1 MKTPLYINVNGQLMD
16 LTEPQVMGILNVT
29 PDSFYAGSRT
39 ETEKEIIERLH
50 LITNEGASIIDMGA
64 YSSRPDAEHITAE
77 EEMNR
82 LRTGLNLVQKYQPEA
97 VVSVDTF
104 RAEIVRRA
112 VEQFGEVIVN
122 DITAGLG
129 DSEMLATVAEL
140 GVPYIAMHMRGTPQ
154 TMQQQADYNNVVV
167 EVANELIE
175 RLQAI
180 EEAGI
185 DRKRVAID
193 PGFGFAKTTEQNYEL
208 LAGLHWLASMGRP
221 LLVGVSRKS
230 MIYKTLGIT
239 PEESLAATQA
249 VHWEALRQ
257 GATLLRVHDVKE
269 AVETI
274 KLYEKFIENDKG

>member
-1 MKTPLYINVNGQLMD
+1 MAIVNA
-16 LTEPQVMGILNVT
+16 T
-29 PDSFYAGSRT
+29 PDSFYATSRT
-39 ETEKEIIERLH
+39 QSHDAVVKRVKEAVS
-50 LITNEGASIIDMGA
+50 EGAAIIDIGG
-64 YSSRPDAEHITAE
+64 YSSRPDAEDISLE
-77 EEMNR
+77 EEWSRVEMAIR
-82 LRTGLNLVQKYQPEA
+82 ATREVSQDIA
-97 VVSVDTF
+97 ISVDTF

-154 TMQQQADYNNVVV
+154 TMQQQTDYNNVVV

-180 EEAGI
+180 EKAGI
-185 DRKRVAID
+185 ELKRVALD

-208 LAGLHWLASMGRP
+208 LAGLHRLASMGRP
-221 LLVGVSRKS
+221 LLVGISRKS

-239 PEESLAATQA
+239 PEESLSTTQA

>member
-1 MKTPLYINVNGQLMD
+1 MAIVNA
-16 LTEPQVMGILNVT
+16 T
-29 PDSFYAGSRT
+29 PDSFYSLSRT
-39 ETEKEIIERLH
+39 QSHEAVTERVREAIA
-50 LITNEGASIIDMGA
+50 EGASIIDIGG
-64 YSSRPDAEHITAE
+64 YSSRPDAEDVAVE
-77 EEMNR
+77 EEWNR
-82 LRTGLNLVQKYQPEA
+82 VEMALKATREVSSDIA
-97 VVSVDTF
+97 ISVDTF

-112 VEQFGEVIVN
+112 VAQFGEVIVN
-122 DITAGLG
+122 DITAGKG
-129 DSEMLATVAEL
+129 DETMLATVAEL

-154 TMQQQADYNNVVV
+154 TMQQQIEYGDVVADVVS
-167 EVANELIE
+167 ELDE

-180 EEAGI
+180 KMAGI
-185 DRKRVAID
+185 EPEKVALD
-193 PGFGFAKTTEQNYEL
+193 PGFGFAKTIEQNFEL
-208 LAGLHWLASMGRP
+208 LAGLHKLKALGQP

-239 PEESLAATQA
+239 PEESLSATQA